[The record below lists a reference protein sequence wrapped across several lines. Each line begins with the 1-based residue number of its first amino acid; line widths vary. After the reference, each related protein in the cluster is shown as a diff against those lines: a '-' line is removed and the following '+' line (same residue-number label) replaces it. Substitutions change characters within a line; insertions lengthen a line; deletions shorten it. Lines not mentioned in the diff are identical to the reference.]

1 MDRKLWED
9 TVEYHGHIC
18 PGIAMGFK
26 VCEGAIAKLDID
38 TSKDKIVCI
47 VENNK
52 CPVDAVRFI
61 LNCTERNGRLIH
73 KELDKQI
80 FSFFNKT
87 NGKKIKIELKS
98 LNRDKKMDREEFAER
113 LINADLDEVLI
124 FTDVDEEF

>member
-1 MDRKLWED
+1 MNRKLWED
-9 TVEYHGHIC
+9 TVEYHGHVC

-38 TSKDKIVCI
+38 TSKDKIICI

-52 CPVDAVRFI
+52 CPVDAARFI

-73 KELDKQI
+73 KELDNQV

-98 LNRDKKMDREEFAER
+98 LNRDKKMDREEFAEY

-124 FTDVDEEF
+124 FTDVEEQF